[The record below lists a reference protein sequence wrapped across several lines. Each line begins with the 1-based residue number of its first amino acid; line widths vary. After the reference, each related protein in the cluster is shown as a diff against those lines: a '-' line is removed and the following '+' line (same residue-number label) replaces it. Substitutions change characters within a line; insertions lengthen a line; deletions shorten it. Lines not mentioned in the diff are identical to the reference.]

1 MANNDG
7 RPYLTLTTP
16 PSNEP
21 PCECMMCNISKD
33 LTKEDQA
40 SLPCL
45 KRIPTRHLVEKGI
58 LSRNDRLP
66 MSRSQKRRQS
76 PAELPAVVPVEL
88 PVELPADSP
97 VSKPEEELINGIPV
111 SAVLFLRQ
119 IYRESEGIAYPD
131 TSPNP
136 DTEQPSSNADTS
148 SVSSEE
154 LPEPSIRFSIDNLI
168 NEGKPQVWPH
178 PESVLMVSDVG
189 NVEHKPTL
197 MPPSTLQR
205 AVSHTASVGF
215 SGYVA
220 WSPRFETLETVSP
233 SPKPK
238 YVAYRPGLY

>member
-1 MANNDG
+1 
-7 RPYLTLTTP
+7 
-16 PSNEP
+16 
-21 PCECMMCNISKD
+21 MMCNISKD

-88 PVELPADSP
+88 PGESSTRWLVELPGDFPGSVELPADSP